1 MCILHG
7 VSVHRIFGGL
17 GAFSVRFRW
26 LVILAWVVAAVA
38 IPKALPSLA
47 SVTQGNNSAFL
58 PASAPSQHA
67 SDLAAPFG
75 ISTNEIPVPI
85 VAAVSQGTLTTA
97 DQAWITTLQQDLGTV
112 KTVVKVQDLGRSGD
126 GQAEQLQVLSN
137 VSQND
142 QNAQTDLIDNLRA
155 AIAKAAPPP
164 GMQAH
169 LAGQI
174 AINVDQQKQ
183 SGNTGN
189 QVQGVA
195 LIFILILLLLIF
207 RSIVA
212 PIVTVIP
219 AFLAVAIAGPL
230 IGEAAHAGLKV
241 SQLSQLMLIVLV
253 LGAGTDY
260 GLFLVFRVREEM
272 REGNTAKDAVRSAL
286 TRVGETITFSALTV
300 IAALLS
306 LLAATFQ
313 IYSQLGVPLAIGIGT
328 MLLAG
333 LTLLPALLAVFGR
346 GVFWPLRMIAL
357 GVIWLSG
364 KVWAPRGLTRFAER
378 IVRRSENR
386 AAKAAARG
394 GIWGRVAVR
403 VVRRPAIPLTIGV
416 VAFGALAIAVP
427 SYQPGG
433 FGGTINAPSGTDSAA
448 GTTLLN
454 KHFPQSSANPTN
466 LVYKLAQPVW
476 QNPQPLVA
484 TEQQLT
490 ASGLFTGVT
499 GPLNPVGIALTP
511 QQYVSLHSLFGDAT
525 KLPATPASALPAQVP
540 LQAYQVYRA
549 TGQFVSSDG
558 RTIQFQ
564 TGLKAG
570 DPSTTAAM
578 TAVPSVRTAAGAAA
592 KTLGATDWGV
602 GGEAPAFYDIS
613 QISDTDLV
621 HVVPIAIVVIGL
633 LLILVMRSL
642 VAPIYLIVSVAL
654 SFFAALGLSVIVFM
668 KLGGE
673 SGLTFILPFLM
684 FVFLLALG
692 EDYNILV
699 MTRIREEAHNYS
711 LRDAVTKALS
721 ATGTTVT
728 SAGLVLAGTFAVFA
742 LVGGRGSGGSQVRD
756 VGVGLALGVLMD
768 TFIVRTV
775 LVPCTVILLGRW
787 NWWPSKLYKLD
798 IPEGGGELPEVER
811 ASARLRSLEVVSL
824 RVGLGVDGG
833 RQLTERGGGLV
844 QGRLRVT
851 RERLE
856 CDADD
861 LLVDPLPGGDLI
873 VAFGGEVQGGGA
885 AVRVAAGPGHIA
897 GRLHGVQQ
905 RGDRARREAQPP
917 GQLAG
922 PDAGVFGDAGQQLE
936 LGDGER
942 DRRVGRPGRAAHR
955 SAQPGH
961 DVGQLLAGL
970 LCRCRGTGLVS

>member
-1 MCILHG
+1 MYSAG

-17 GAFSVRFRW
+17 GAFSVKFRW

-75 ISTNEIPVPI
+75 ISSNEIPVPI

-97 DQAWITTLQQDLGTV
+97 DQAWITSLQHDLGTV

-155 AIAKAAPPP
+155 AIARAAAPP

-169 LAGQI
+169 LAGQF

-189 QVQGVA
+189 EVQLVA
-195 LIFILILLLLIF
+195 LVFILILLLLIF

-230 IGEAAHAGLKV
+230 IGEAARAGLKV

-260 GLFLVFRVREEM
+260 GLFLVFRVREEI
-272 REGNTAKDAVRSAL
+272 RAGNTAKDAVRSAL

-313 IYSQLGVPLAIGIGT
+313 IYSQLGIPLAIGIGT

-346 GVFWPLRMIAL
+346 GVFWPLRMISL
-357 GVIWLSG
+357 GVIWLSSRKG
-364 KVWAPRGLTRFAER
+364 RAPGGLARFAER

-386 AAKAAARG
+386 AARAAAKG
-394 GIWGRVAVR
+394 GVWGRVAVR
-403 VVRRPAIPLTIGV
+403 VVRRPAIPLAIGV
-416 VAFGALAIAVP
+416 VAFGALAVAVP

-525 KLPATPASALPAQVP
+525 KLPPTPASALPPQVP

-564 TGLKAG
+564 TGLKVG

-578 TAVPSVRTAAGAAA
+578 IAVPSVRTAAGDAA

-775 LVPCTVILLGRW
+775 LVPCTVMLLGRW

-798 IPEGGGELPEVER
+798 IPESGGEPSAVER
-811 ASARLRSLEVVSL
+811 ASARLALRIRL
-824 RVGLGVDGG
+824 RVG
-833 RQLTERGGGLV
+833 
-844 QGRLRVT
+844 
-851 RERLE
+851 
-856 CDADD
+856 
-861 LLVDPLPGGDLI
+861 
-873 VAFGGEVQGGGA
+873 
-885 AVRVAAGPGHIA
+885 
-897 GRLHGVQQ
+897 
-905 RGDRARREAQPP
+905 
-917 GQLAG
+917 
-922 PDAGVFGDAGQQLE
+922 
-936 LGDGER
+936 
-942 DRRVGRPGRAAHR
+942 
-955 SAQPGH
+955 
-961 DVGQLLAGL
+961 
-970 LCRCRGTGLVS
+970 